1 MREILFEAIALD
13 GKKVQGLPLGGE
25 EFEFSYYRS
34 MQACDATGY
43 WGIKRIRP
51 ETLSQYT
58 GYRGIGGT
66 RLFENNLVKDPKSRR
81 EYLISWSEESR
92 TTVLKDRYGDEQVS
106 PAEFL
111 DANTGYLLLELIEED
126 WI

>member
-13 GKKVQGLPLGGE
+13 EKKVQGLPLGGE
-25 EFEFSYYRS
+25 EFEFSHYHS
-34 MQACDATGY
+34 MQVCDVTGY

-51 ETLSQYT
+51 ETLSQHT
-58 GYRGIGGT
+58 GYRCVGGT

-81 EYLISWSEESR
+81 EYLISWDEESR

-106 PAEFL
+106 PAELL
-111 DANTGYLLLELIEED
+111 DASAGYLLLELIEED
-126 WI
+126 